1 MAYSRVSSEEEA
13 LMVKMWQ
20 SGMNYADIE
29 RETGRAHNFV
39 ARTIQRV
46 VRREAAAG
54 VILVQA
60 NAVRACPQCG
70 REFEVSPSSQQKYC
84 CEDCMRIANG
94 KNKAAWDAENRRV
107 KTPKPRV
114 VIKKAVK
121 DYSKMCDGRTPTM
134 EEVAIKTVAHRSKW
148 AEITRRC
155 EELGLSYGEARARG
169 LL

>member
-1 MAYSRVSSEEEA
+1 MYKPVSDEEA
-13 LMVKMWQ
+13 AQMVQMWQ
-20 SGMNYADIE
+20 SGMSYADIE
-29 RETGRAHNFV
+29 RETGRYHNV
-39 ARTIQRV
+39 IARAIQRV

-54 VILVQA
+54 VILTQA
-60 NAVRACPQCG
+60 NAVRVCPNCG
-70 REFEVSPSSQQKYC
+70 HEFEASPSSRQKYC

-94 KNKAAWDAENRRV
+94 KNKAAWSAENRRV

-121 DYSKMCDGRTPTM
+121 DYTKMQDGRTPTM
-134 EEVAIKTVAHRSKW
+134 EEVAFKTVEQRSKW
-148 AEITRRC
+148 GAIAKRC